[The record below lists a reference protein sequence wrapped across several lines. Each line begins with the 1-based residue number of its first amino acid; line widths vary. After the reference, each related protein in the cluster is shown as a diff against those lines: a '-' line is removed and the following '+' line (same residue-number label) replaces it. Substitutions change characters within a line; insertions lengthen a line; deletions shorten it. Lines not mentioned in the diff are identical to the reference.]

1 MVAIAYQKVLMW
13 DRSCRSWQNPK
24 AWNHMASIALWP
36 CGAIAGGV
44 LSRCC
49 RVICYP
55 SLGPTPNKLE
65 TLLLPLFFAL
75 SVRFLRTEKKTATKE
90 KARWWLCLKRFD
102 RDLVGFY
109 QNIWSMGA
117 QKSTHVLLALKNDID
132 SNIFECSENV
142 PKSFEVLLR
151 EVSFR
156 RYMTKKQVAGYCGPV
171 TRADDGDCR
180 WFRWCSSA

>member
-1 MVAIAYQKVLMW
+1 MVA
-13 DRSCRSWQNPK
+13 
-24 AWNHMASIALWP
+24 
-36 CGAIAGGV
+36 
-44 LSRCC
+44 
-49 RVICYP
+49 
-55 SLGPTPNKLE
+55 
-65 TLLLPLFFAL
+65 LPQ
-75 SVRFLRTEKKTATKE
+75 
-90 KARWWLCLKRFD
+90 RFD

-156 RYMTKKQVAGYCGPV
+156 RYMTKKNKWLDIVG
-171 TRADDGDCR
+171 R
-180 WFRWCSSA
+180 